1 MLDAEELQ
9 ELEAT
14 LLPTLERHHL
24 RLLAHGLRTLQA
36 IAGRR
41 GGALPPAAAIEVW
54 ARSQPVIEADPGF
67 AQAFLTQMASVAAQ
81 LESIA
86 AAHGRA
92 PLALELPD
100 LVAWARGAADQRL
113 RSPANP
119 ADLAD
124 LADPAAPPQG

>member
-41 GGALPPAAAIEVW
+41 SGAIPSSAAIESW
-54 ARSQPVIEADPGF
+54 AARQPVIQDDPGF
-67 AQAFLTQMASVAAQ
+67 AGAFLTQMGSVAAQ
-81 LESIA
+81 LETIA
-86 AAHGRA
+86 AETGRS
-92 PLALELPD
+92 PLALDLPD
-100 LVAWARGAADQRL
+100 LVAWARGAADR
-113 RSPANP
+113 RVRT
-119 ADLAD
+119 
-124 LADPAAPPQG
+124 PAAPTDPPPG